1 LPVQLTGDNV
11 ASLSSSYTVAS
22 IKAPVTVADGSV
34 VSLSSS
40 YTVAAIKASLPA
52 GNNNIGNVD
61 IVSGTIT
68 EVTDITNPISLSS
81 SYTVLI
87 KSGTVT
93 AVTDI
98 TNPISLSSSYT
109 VLIKSGTVTAV
120 TDITNPISLSSSY
133 TVLIKSGTVTAV
145 TDITNPISLSSSY
158 TVAAIKASLPAG
170 DNNIGNVDIV
180 TVPDVS
186 LTGSVCVYVSTIGAV
201 SLTGS
206 AKTLLSDIDD
216 KLAGTLTVGSHAVTN
231 AGTFAVQ
238 ASLTGSGC
246 VAVQGTVAHGAAASG
261 ASPILA
267 GWEAR
272 TSMPTAVDN
281 GDLVR
286 PMADDNG
293 RMITV
298 ANSPRDLVG
307 QTVLSLT
314 VSTTTTLLAAGGA
327 GVLRDITSLVL
338 TNPSSVSKADVTIY
352 SSVTTGTVIFRAI
365 LPESGGLVHNPAT
378 PIPAQTANVAWGVK
392 CNVVGLIATIQ
403 YVDNN

>member
-1 LPVQLTGDNV
+1 MADNIALNDNTSSGAILATDDITGVHYQLIKLGYGALDSFTIVDGTNGLPVQLTGDNV

-22 IKAPVTVADGSV
+22 IKAPVTVADGS
-34 VSLSSS
+34 
-40 YTVAAIKASLPA
+40 
-52 GNNNIGNVD
+52 
-61 IVSGTIT
+61 IV
-68 EVTDITNPISLSS
+68 
-81 SYTVLI
+81 
-87 KSGTVT
+87 
-93 AVTDI
+93 
-98 TNPISLSSSYT
+98 
-109 VLIKSGTVTAV
+109 
-120 TDITNPISLSSSY
+120 
-133 TVLIKSGTVTAV
+133 
-145 TDITNPISLSSSY
+145 SLSSSY